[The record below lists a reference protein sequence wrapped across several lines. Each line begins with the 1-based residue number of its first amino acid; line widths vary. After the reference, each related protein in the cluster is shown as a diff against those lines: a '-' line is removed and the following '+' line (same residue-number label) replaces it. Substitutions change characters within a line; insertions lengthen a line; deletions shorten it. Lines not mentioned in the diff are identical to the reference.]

1 MAAGHIDPTITAG
14 SRREADVLDAI
25 RARGLTLHRL
35 HRDGRAL
42 RLTGHGIFLTVADL
56 GALSLHDL
64 KPPTGAE
71 IARRTQTIRG

>member
-1 MAAGHIDPTITAG
+1 MAGHIDSSITAG
-14 SRREADVLDAI
+14 SKREAAVLDAI

-42 RLTGHGIFLTVADL
+42 RLSGPGIFLTVADL

-64 KPPTGAE
+64 EPPTGAE
-71 IARRTQTIRG
+71 IMARTRTIRG